1 MYEFL
6 KRVHFGTSLFYE
18 PFSAEELHQMIKK
31 IKTKERV
38 LVELEHIR
46 QILIELEKPDYKVIL
61 LPKDRQQCISKF
73 SQLFRAFLIRRDTL
87 MASDTPESD
96 SESSAAS
103 DDSYSDIEEIII

>member
-1 MYEFL
+1 MFTFL
-6 KRVHFGTSLFYE
+6 KQVHFGTSLFHE
-18 PFSAEELHQMIKK
+18 PFPAEELHRMIRK

-38 LVELEHIR
+38 LIELERIR
-46 QILIELEKPDYKVIL
+46 QILVKLENPYYRAIL

-73 SQLFRAFLIRRDTL
+73 SQLFRAFLIRRDSL

-103 DDSYSDIEEIII
+103 DDSYSELEELII